1 MRRDFVFRLLFTIEM
16 RVLSLIVCF
25 GLASL
30 AVVEAA
36 PDKISQYEDGTYEL
50 VFPMVVGLRYIPQPL
65 SPPSLLVLAST
76 PSPEQINRGL
86 PG

>member
-36 PDKISQYEDGTYEL
+36 PDKISQYKDSAYEFM
-50 VFPMVVGLRYIPQPL
+50 FPMVVGLRYIPQPL